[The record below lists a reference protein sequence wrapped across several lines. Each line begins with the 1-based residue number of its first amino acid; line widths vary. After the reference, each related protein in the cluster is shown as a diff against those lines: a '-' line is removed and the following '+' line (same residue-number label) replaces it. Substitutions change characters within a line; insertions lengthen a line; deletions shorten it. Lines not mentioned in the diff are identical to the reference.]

1 MSLRVYDL
9 AHSRTGD
16 KGNTSNISV
25 ICYHEE
31 DWEFLQ
37 RELTPERVM
46 EAFRHIAR
54 GPVRRYELR
63 NLKAFNFVIENA
75 LGGGVTVSLAQ
86 DIHGKSLCSVMLG
99 IELPDRGRTAAP
111 KE

>member
-16 KGNTSNISV
+16 KGNTANVSV
-25 ICYHEE
+25 ICYDER
-31 DWEFLQ
+31 DWDFLR
-37 RELTPERVM
+37 RELTAERVM
-46 EAFRHIAR
+46 EAFKHIAG

-86 DIHGKSLCSVMLG
+86 DIHGKSLCSLMLA
-99 IELPDRGRTAAP
+99 IELPDRDRPFAR
-111 KE
+111 